1 MFFVLSM
8 FLEQTLDC
16 RADPNETLQNHTIEP
31 IIGVGYD
38 TSVSK
43 TTRLSSCSVRLNG
56 RVLVGEDGVM
66 LYLYFKLQILMTVNR
81 IHVNMEGH
89 VLMASITI
97 LVNVLMGTLVWTAR
111 QV

>member
-1 MFFVLSM
+1 MLCM
-8 FLEQTLDC
+8 FLEQTLNC
-16 RADPNETLQNHTIEP
+16 RAESNETLQNHTIEP

-43 TTRLSSCSVRLNG
+43 TRLSSCSVRLDG

-66 LYLYFKLQILMTVNR
+66 LDLYFKLQILMTVNR

-89 VLMASITI
+89 VLMVSIAI